1 MTTAAAGQV
10 PIPGTKPSRSV
21 VALLALAMVI
31 AAALAIGSF
40 AAHDPIFALVGVVGL
55 LATVM
60 VAGRPEAAALIV
72 VGLIY
77 SNAPVVFVTFH
88 GLPLA
93 IGAAVPFIL
102 VAPLAYD
109 LLVRRERIVVTPAL
123 PWIVVYLVVLIV
135 STIGSRDTGDA
146 ASALSAFVIEGLALY
161 ILVTNTIRSPGAV
174 RAVVWVLLIVGAIL
188 GGLSLFQQIT
198 ETYTNA
204 YFGFA
209 QTESSVTGTTS
220 TGIERL
226 AGPIGEKNRYAQI
239 MLMLV
244 PLAIMQATAERRR
257 GVKLVALGCAALAA
271 IATALTFSRGAAL
284 AAAIVLLAMVA
295 LRYVRLTHVLAAIAL
310 ITIVLL
316 AVPQYGERV
325 TSVGALLSLLSD
337 EPPGAETDNSLLS
350 RATENLTALSVWADH
365 PIVGVGPGEF
375 PAYYRDYADEIG
387 LSVRAQDR
395 EAHNL
400 YLGIAAESGSLGLI
414 AFLGAVI
421 VTLWQLS
428 RARRAALR
436 TRPDLAAIA
445 TGFLLSIVAYL
456 ASGLFLHLSYA
467 RYYWLLLA
475 LGGAAAMVIGRV
487 VAAADDSGRGRL
499 TGFRVDAD
507 RA

>member
-1 MTTAAAGQV
+1 
-10 PIPGTKPSRSV
+10 

-146 ASALSAFVIEGLALY
+146 ASALSAF

-188 GGLSLFQQIT
+188 GGLSLLQQIT

-414 AFLGAVI
+414 AFLGAVV